1 MARDKSVKVR
11 LTDIEDKFLSE
22 QAEKLAITRSEY
34 MRKLLNKEIDKSE
47 ETK

>member
-22 QAEKLAITRSEY
+22 QAEKLAISRSEY
-34 MRKLLNKEIDKSE
+34 IRRLLNKEMDKHE
-47 ETK
+47 EQ